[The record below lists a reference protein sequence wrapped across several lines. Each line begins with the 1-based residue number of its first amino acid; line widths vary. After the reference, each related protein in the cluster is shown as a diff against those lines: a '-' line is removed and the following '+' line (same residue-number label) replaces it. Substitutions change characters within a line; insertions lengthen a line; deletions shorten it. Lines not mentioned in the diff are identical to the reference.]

1 MRGEFAVKGG
11 DEGGVSPVWQ
21 GAQRMKMGEALGAA
35 ARETLDGEGATAPSR
50 NLFSRSGATLPRP
63 F

>member
-21 GAQRMKMGEALGAA
+21 GAQRMKMGETLGA
-35 ARETLDGEGATAPSR
+35 DP
-50 NLFSRSGATLPRP
+50 
-63 F
+63 